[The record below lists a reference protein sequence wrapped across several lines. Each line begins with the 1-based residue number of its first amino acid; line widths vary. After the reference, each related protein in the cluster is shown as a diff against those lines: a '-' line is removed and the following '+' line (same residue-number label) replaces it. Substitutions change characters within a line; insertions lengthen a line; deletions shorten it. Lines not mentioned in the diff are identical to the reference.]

1 MFAKRAMA
9 NHRPTKRESFMLT
22 WIARFIG
29 AALFAIVAGA
39 SAQAQ
44 TDNPAARAM
53 ARDIFQRVIGM
64 DTSVAGGQT
73 PAMAAYLAERFR
85 GAGFPAEDV
94 HVLPMDSTALLVVR
108 YRGDGSGGRPILL
121 LAHMDVVAALRSD
134 WERDPF
140 TLVEENGYFFG
151 RGTSDNKAGIA
162 MLATTFLTL
171 RAEGFTPTR
180 DLILVFSG
188 DEETNP
194 TTTRILL
201 RDHRALL
208 GDAEFALN
216 SDGGGGGLREADGAP
231 SAYSI
236 QTAEKTFATFT
247 LTARN
252 PGGHSSA
259 PRADNAIFDLTD
271 AIARLRAYEFPVMWN
286 DTTLASFR
294 ARAAGAEGEF
304 GAALRRFVQRPG
316 DRRAAARL
324 SREPGFVGQLRTTC
338 IPTRLTAGHAD
349 NALPQSAVATVNC
362 RIFPGVAVSEV
373 QAQLQT
379 LSGEGVEVALR
390 SDLPATDPSPLR
402 DDVLAAVTAAV
413 HRHHPGV
420 PIIPNMAP
428 YYTDGMFY
436 RAAGIPTYG
445 VGEIFMKDSDA
456 FAHGLNERVPVEAF
470 YNGLDHWRIL
480 LTELAGRD

>member
-1 MFAKRAMA
+1 MFA
-9 NHRPTKRESFMLT
+9 N
-22 WIARFIG
+22 IARG
-29 AALFAIVAGA
+29 LRAALALTFATPAH
-39 SAQAQ
+39 AQ
-44 TDNPAARAM
+44 TDNSAARAN
-53 ARDIFQRVIGM
+53 ARDIFQHIIGM

-73 PAMAAYLAERFR
+73 PAMANYLAERFR
-85 GAGFPAEDV
+85 QGGFAAEDV
-94 HVLPMDSTALLVVR
+94 HVLPVESTAVLVVR
-108 YRGDGSGGRPILL
+108 YRGDGSGGRPILF

-140 TLVEENGYFFG
+140 TLIEENGYFFG
-151 RGTSDNKAGIA
+151 RGTADNKAGVA
-162 MLATTFLTL
+162 LLTTTFLQL

-194 TTTRILL
+194 ISTRVLL

-208 GDAEFALN
+208 GDPEFALN
-216 SDGGGGGLREADGAP
+216 SDGGGGDVSEETGAP
-231 SAYSI
+231 TSYTI

-286 DTTLASFR
+286 DTTIASFR
-294 ARAAGAEGEF
+294 ARGAGAEGEV
-304 GAALRRFVQRPG
+304 GAAMRRFAQRPG
-316 DRRAAARL
+316 DRRAAARM
-324 SREPGFVGQLRTTC
+324 SREPGLVGQVRTTC
-338 IPTRLTAGHAD
+338 IPTRLNAGHAD
-349 NALPQSAVATVNC
+349 NALPQTAIATVNC

-373 QAQLQT
+373 QAQLQQ
-379 LSGEGVEVALR
+379 LAGQSVVVELR
-390 SDLPATDPSPLR
+390 SDLPPTDPSPLR
-402 DDVLAAVTAAV
+402 EDVILGVTAALQ
-413 HRHHPGV
+413 RHYPGV
-420 PIIPNMAP
+420 PIAPAMAP

-445 VGEIFMKDSDA
+445 VGEIFMKDSDG

-470 YNGLDHWRIL
+470 YNGLDHWRGLISQ
-480 LTELAGRD
+480 LAGTSLVALGPADSN